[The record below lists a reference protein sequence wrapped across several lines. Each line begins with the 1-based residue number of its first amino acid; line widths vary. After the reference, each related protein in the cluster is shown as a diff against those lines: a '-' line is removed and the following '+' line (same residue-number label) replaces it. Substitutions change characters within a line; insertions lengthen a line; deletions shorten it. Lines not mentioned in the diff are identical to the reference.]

1 MTSPNSFRNWNCR
14 APGDA
19 GKCGLG
25 GQETQSLDYK
35 CARFSKIREK
45 IITFTNSTSGWPKE
59 SYIGQRYS
67 EGIFAIAALYFSKC
81 FSRLVKSHALS
92 SHWGP
97 QCKYDPNPVGSDAD
111 FSLDEEASPQ
121 RNLEIYGS
129 FEELFSVVKSPQT
142 SDLVTIHWQDCFFE
156 YEFGLDSAFSYSQET
171 FLHFIMSVT

>member
-1 MTSPNSFRNWNCR
+1 MEGATEDGGCMTSPNSFRNWNCR

-92 SHWGP
+92 SH
-97 QCKYDPNPVGSDAD
+97 
-111 FSLDEEASPQ
+111 
-121 RNLEIYGS
+121 
-129 FEELFSVVKSPQT
+129 
-142 SDLVTIHWQDCFFE
+142 
-156 YEFGLDSAFSYSQET
+156 
-171 FLHFIMSVT
+171 